1 MARLQMDP
9 KVKTARITGLL
20 YLALAIS
27 GVIGFLVIRSRIY
40 VPEDA
45 VATFENLRAQ
55 LPLARLGAA
64 ADLTIVVAQAL
75 AAVWFYKL
83 FRDHNRLAAG
93 ALAGFGLV
101 NSVILMVATI
111 FSSAA
116 ILVVADGSLAAAGD
130 QQAVVQLLYQLND
143 SAWDVGAIFFGLW
156 LIPMGYIVW
165 TEQVMPRALGMTLM
179 IGGMGYVASAYVS
192 QLLPESTVLFEA
204 LSYPASVG
212 EFWMIGYLLFVGI
225 RRAGTPSLDREAV
238 PVLS

>member
-1 MARLQMDP
+1 MDT

-45 VATFENLRAQ
+45 VATFDNLTAQ
-55 LPLARLGAA
+55 LPLARFGAA

-75 AAVWFYKL
+75 AAVWFFKL

-116 ILVVADGSLAAAGD
+116 IVVAADESLAAAGD
-130 QQAVVQLLYQLND
+130 QQSVVQLLYQLND

-165 TEQVMPRALGMTLM
+165 TELVMPRALGMVLM
-179 IGGMGYVASAYVS
+179 IGGIGYVASAYVS
-192 QLLPESTVLFEA
+192 QLMPESTVLFEA

-212 EFWMIGYLLFVGI
+212 EFWMIGYLLFVGV
-225 RRAGTPSLDREAV
+225 RQSGASSSNPQTV
-238 PVLS
+238 PALN